1 MDSIFII
8 VFLFLLGMVLII
20 KGGDFFVDSASW
32 MAEVFGIPKLIVGA
46 TIVSL
51 ATTLPEM
58 LVSFIAAAEGKADMA
73 VGNAIGTITANVGL
87 IMAVFILFMPTV
99 IKRSDYLVKSILVL
113 AAATTVFLFANDGQ
127 YEFESSIILFAIF
140 IIFIV
145 DNVKHALYCMKEKHK
160 HDLEE
165 LQESKKFIHCVILT
179 GYADFSYAQSA
190 VRYGVS
196 DYLLKPV
203 NSEELHQT
211 LKKIE
216 LAILADNE
224 LLIQSSSENTYKPEE
239 IVALVKEYIQKH
251 YADDITLNTISQNL
265 GFSSSYLTKVF
276 NKVMGT
282 TPSKFIRDYRMN
294 IAKQLLNEPGSSVNT
309 VSAAIGYSDPFHFS
323 KSFKQTFGISPT
335 EYKNSVQ

>member
-1 MDSIFII
+1 MNEYCINVI
-8 VFLFLLGMVLII
+8 VVE
-20 KGGDFFVDSASW
+20 D
-32 MAEVFGIPKLIVGA
+32 EKLIAKNIAKHIEQDNPHFKVTHIFSNGEDA
-46 TIVSL
+46 WEHINQQPPQVVITDISM
-51 ATTLPEM
+51 PIMDGIE
-58 LVSFIAAAEGKADMA
+58 LVRRISEAK
-73 VGNAIGTITANVGL
+73 N
-87 IMAVFILFMPTV
+87 
-99 IKRSDYLVKSILVL
+99 
-113 AAATTVFLFANDGQ
+113 
-127 YEFESSIILFAIF
+127 
-140 IIFIV
+140 
-145 DNVKHALYCMKEKHK
+145 
-160 HDLEE
+160 
-165 LQESKKFIHCVILT
+165 FIHCIILT
-179 GYADFSYAQSA
+179 GYADFTYAQSA

-224 LLIQSSSENTYKPEE
+224 LLIQSASENTYKPEE

>member
-1 MDSIFII
+1 MNEYCINVI
-8 VFLFLLGMVLII
+8 VVE
-20 KGGDFFVDSASW
+20 D
-32 MAEVFGIPKLIVGA
+32 EKLIAKNIAKHIEQDNPHFKVTNIFSNGA
-46 TIVSL
+46 DAWEHINEQPPQV
-51 ATTLPEM
+51 
-58 LVSFIAAAEGKADMA
+58 V
-73 VGNAIGTITANVGL
+73 ITDISMP
-87 IMAVFILFMPTV
+87 IMDGIE
-99 IKRSDYLVKSILVL
+99 LVKRIS
-113 AAATTVFLFANDGQ
+113 
-127 YEFESSIILFAIF
+127 
-140 IIFIV
+140 
-145 DNVKHALYCMKEKHK
+145 
-160 HDLEE
+160 
-165 LQESKKFIHCVILT
+165 ESKNFIHCIILT
-179 GYADFSYAQSA
+179 GYADFTYAQSA

-216 LAILADNE
+216 LEILANNQTM
-224 LLIQSSSENTYKPEE
+224 IQAASENNYKPEE
-239 IVALVKEYIQKH
+239 IVVLVKEYIQKH

-276 NKVMGT
+276 NKVMGI

-323 KSFKQTFGISPT
+323 KSFKQTFGISPS